1 MIRRLALGLAPLAVI
16 AALPVAAALPAG
28 RWLPICSD
36 GEAHWLFLP
45 DRVPDRPRRDDPMQ
59 GMCMHFACIRETR
72 SLLKRA
78 G

>member
-1 MIRRLALGLAPLAVI
+1 MRRLALGLAPLAVV

-45 DRVPDRPRRDDPMQ
+45 DRVPGRPPRENPGQ
-59 GMCMHFACIRETR
+59 GICMHFACVRETR
-72 SLLKRA
+72 VQLKRPW
-78 G
+78 